1 MDCSSTKLSFFATKL
16 KICAFLHR
24 LLHVFWIYRGIHV
37 QPPLFITT
45 ATDINK
51 YALLPI
57 SQCLLPWRFIYWK
70 SAKHTDNVKKCGVQ
84 KIADTLCT
92 RMLGKSPVCQNSGV
106 GKKGEMLESCQH
118 HQQRAKSRFPI
129 EGKKIFPA
137 DVLRAFDNTQT
148 RSSTRKNCLFRDWVQ
163 WESNPRPTA

>member
-24 LLHVFWIYRGIHV
+24 LLHVFWIYRGLHV

-51 YALLPI
+51 HVLLPI

-84 KIADTLCT
+84 KIAVTLRT
-92 RMLGKSPVCQNSGV
+92 RMLGKSPGCQNSGV
-106 GKKGEMLESCQH
+106 GKKGEMLENC
-118 HQQRAKSRFPI
+118 QQRQQQI
-129 EGKKIFPA
+129 KKQISNRRQKNSFRPMLFA
-137 DVLRAFDNTQT
+137 RLPT
-148 RSSTRKNCLFRDWVQ
+148 RTHEHQPEKIVYLGN
-163 WESNPRPTA
+163 